1 MTAEELLGLG
11 PETLQSILL
20 YHVVPGV
27 AALSTDLSNGLELPT
42 ALGETVTALV
52 YTFPFSA
59 VKIKAIGSTADVILP
74 DIVACGA
81 VIHVI
86 DEVLLPFEVPEPV
99 PVAPEPEPELEPEPE
114 PEPEPVCPATVFD
127 VRKRECDYSIQCN
140 MSCTT
145 TNIYTSSFVLMH
157 MHDID
162 RIRLPR
168 RHQALR
174 HSLPLSL
181 LRSRQISLL
190 SFRIPTPCTQYD
202 SLSLYCL
209 VLPFDECEYSIRY

>member
-52 YTFPFSA
+52 YTFPFTA

-99 PVAPEPEPELEPEPE
+99 PVAPEPEPE
-114 PEPEPVCPATVFD
+114 PEPVCPATVFD

-140 MSCTT
+140 IRYTT
-145 TNIYTSSFVLMH
+145 TNIYTFSFVLMH

-190 SFRIPTPCTQYD
+190 SFRIPTPCTLYD

-209 VLPFDECEYSIRY
+209 VLPFDECEYSKRY

>member
-11 PETLQSILL
+11 PETIQSILL

-52 YTFPFSA
+52 YTFPFTA

-99 PVAPEPEPELEPEPE
+99 PVAPEPEPE

-127 VRKRECDYSIQCN
+127 VRKRECDHSIHCN
-140 MSCTT
+140 LSCTT
-145 TNIYTSSFVLMH
+145 T
-157 MHDID
+157 
-162 RIRLPR
+162 
-168 RHQALR
+168 
-174 HSLPLSL
+174 
-181 LRSRQISLL
+181 RQI
-190 SFRIPTPCTQYD
+190 TVY
-202 SLSLYCL
+202 
-209 VLPFDECEYSIRY
+209 